1 MVAELAAIVVF
12 VIAIGAERL
21 HTTRVKRIAPLAF
34 GPTAQAALWT
44 RATPV
49 LRVLSLT
56 GLCWGLVT
64 LMLLSPKIHVAEE
77 VDEKEMRHLLI
88 VLDVSPSMRL
98 KDAGTKKDQSRMQ
111 RAAVLMKSF
120 FERVNMHRYRTSVIA
135 VYNEAK
141 PVVEETKDM
150 EVVNNILNDLPMH
163 HAFVAGE
170 TDLFSGLKEASL
182 LSKNWN
188 PRSTTLIL
196 LSDGDTV
203 PGVGMPKMP
212 TSIANSVVI
221 GVGDSLKGS
230 FINGRHSRQDVSTL
244 RQVAVRLNG
253 AYHNGNEKHLSTDL
267 IDQLAV
273 AGEEN
278 PFDKLTRR
286 EYALLACGI
295 SALIYALLPWLLHHL
310 GTRWKPGVVSTFK
323 KTAESKKFTHNDLNS
338 RKSRQ
343 TVS

>member
-1 MVAELAAIVVF
+1 MVAELAAIVIF

-21 HTTRVKRIAPLAF
+21 HANRVKRIAPLAF

-44 RATPV
+44 KAAPA

-64 LMLLSPKIHVAEE
+64 LMLLSPKIHVAEKI
-77 VDEKEMRHLLI
+77 DEKEMRHLLI

-98 KDAGTKKDQSRMQ
+98 KDAGVKKDKSRMS
-111 RAAVLMKSF
+111 RAAVVMKSF

-141 PVVEETKDM
+141 PVVQETKDM
-150 EVVNNILNDLPMH
+150 EVVYNILNDLPMH

-170 TDLFSGLKEASL
+170 TDLFSGLKEAAK

-196 LSDGDTV
+196 ISDGDTV

-212 TSIANSVVI
+212 ASIANSVII
-221 GVGDSLKGS
+221 GVGDTLKGS

-273 AGEEN
+273 GGDEN
-278 PFDKLTRR
+278 PLDKLTRR
-286 EYALLACGI
+286 EYALLACGV
-295 SALIYALLPWLLHHL
+295 SALIYALLPWLLHLL
-310 GTRWKPGVVSTFK
+310 GTRWKPGVVPNYK
-323 KTAESKKFTHNDLNS
+323 KTS
-338 RKSRQ
+338 KSRQ
-343 TVS
+343 MSHESVKSQKSQQTAS